1 MHPDRL
7 IQRLPKADPATRLEH
22 YLALEAVLHFITH
35 SPGRTVRLD
44 APHVQIAARMRG
56 FHLPLQTIAQA
67 MQLLLGR

>member
-22 YLALEAVLHFITH
+22 YLALEAVLTYIARA
-35 SPGRTVRLD
+35 PGRTVRAS
-44 APHVQIAARMRG
+44 APAVWTAARMRG
-56 FHLPLQTIAQA
+56 LALPLSTIAQA